1 MEKQGKIIA
10 LMPER
15 SGVSARGKEW
25 ASQDF
30 VLQEYDQQY
39 PRHICFSVFGRER
52 LDKFNLQVGADVTV
66 AFDINAREY
75 QGRWYNDLQAYDVR
89 PLQTAAQPMPAQP
102 QQQQNVQNT
111 LFGDTA
117 DAPQEND
124 DLPF

>member
-10 LMPER
+10 IMPER
-15 SGVSARGKEW
+15 SGMSAQGKEW

-30 VLQEYDQQY
+30 VLQEQNQQY
-39 PRHICFSVFGRER
+39 PKNICFSVFGRER
-52 LDKFNLQVGADVTV
+52 IDRFNLQVGKEVTV
-66 AFDINAREY
+66 AFSINAREY
-75 QGRWYNDLQAYDVR
+75 QGRWYNDIQAYDVR
-89 PLQTAAQPMPAQP
+89 PLQNTAQPMPAQP
-102 QQQQNVQNT
+102 QHQQNVQNT

>member
-10 LMPER
+10 IMPER
-15 SGVSARGKEW
+15 SGVSSRGKEW

-39 PRHICFSVFGRER
+39 PRRICFSVFGRER
-52 LDKFNLQVGADVTV
+52 LDMFNLQVGENVTV

-75 QGRWYNDLQAYDVR
+75 NGRWYNDLQAYDVR
-89 PLQTAAQPMPAQP
+89 PLQTTAQP
-102 QQQQNVQNT
+102 QPQQNVQST
-111 LFGDTA
+111 LFGDIA
-117 DAPQEND
+117 DAPQKND